1 MKLRITIVAVA
12 MLGFAVA
19 AEPPSYDE
27 TMARAQDAFAS
38 ENWNA
43 LAAELDAAQRLRPY
57 SLYLM
62 RNRILAHEMNGDRA
76 RALQIARQA
85 AERGLSMDLSG
96 HDAFDAVK
104 DDPAFAAIAKQM
116 ADNASARG
124 ESIDFVELAY
134 DDWLPEAIAIGR
146 DEADFIGCVRSGE
159 IHDLRQRDDVLY
171 ARGGVFDIE
180 VRGQTLWAAINNQLA
195 YKKAGEEPAFAA
207 VAAFD
212 LEMGAQIREIRLG
225 AGDALIG
232 DIEIGGD
239 GVIYASDSKTP
250 RIFKIDSADDKR
262 AVSFANPRY
271 ANLQGIAL
279 DEENGRLYVADY
291 LTGLYAMDLDTGEA
305 TLLGNDADAHL
316 GGIDGLY
323 LYDGDL
329 IGVQNGTT
337 PQRIVRMRLS
347 KDGMNVR
354 KFKVLA
360 QNLSQWNEPT
370 HGSVRGDTFY
380 YIATSNWP
388 SYDAENGWAVR
399 DDNPPRPVRIMA
411 IELD

>member
-1 MKLRITIVAVA
+1 VIARIALLSAVF
-12 MLGFAVA
+12 LGSAHA

-27 TMARAQDAFAS
+27 AMARARDAFAV
-38 ENWNA
+38 ENWDA

-57 SLYLM
+57 SFFVM
-62 RNRILAHEMNGDRA
+62 RNRILAHEMKGDRA
-76 RALQIARQA
+76 RALQIVREI
-85 AERGLSMDLSG
+85 AERGLTVELNG
-96 HDAFDAVK
+96 HAAYDAVK
-104 DDPAFAAIAKQM
+104 GDPAFAEIAKQM
-116 ADNASARG
+116 TENALPSG
-124 ESIDFVELAY
+124 ERSVFIELRD
-134 DDWLPEAIAIGR
+134 DDWLPEAIAFSGADAGYVGGVR
-146 DEADFIGCVRSGE
+146 DGE
-159 IHDLRQRDDVLY
+159 IHNVPHGDAELF

-180 VRGQTLWAAINNQLA
+180 VRGRTLWAAVNNQLA
-195 YKKAGEEPAFAA
+195 YEKTGAESAFAA

-212 LEMGAQIREIRLG
+212 LEMGAQTREIRLG
-225 AGDALIG
+225 EGDALIG

-250 RIFKIDSADDKR
+250 RIFRIDPADDSR
-262 AVSFANPRY
+262 AVSFTNPRY

-279 DEENGRLYVADY
+279 DEENSRLYVADY
-291 LTGLYAMDLDTGEA
+291 LTGLYAMDLETGEA

-337 PQRIVRMRLS
+337 PQRVVRMRLS
-347 KDGMNVR
+347 KDGVTVR

-360 QNLSQWNEPT
+360 QSLPEWNEPT
-370 HGSVRGDTFY
+370 HGLVNGETFY

-388 SYDAENGWAVR
+388 SYDAEKEWAVR
-399 DDNPPRPVRIMA
+399 EDHPPQPLRIMA